1 MNARAVGLVG
11 ISIYRMLVML
21 RIKWNYIVWVG
32 GCSDYYVYYKDALVA
47 YNDWLSQG
55 YDDVVLEKIN
65 EAA

>member
-1 MNARAVGLVG
+1 
-11 ISIYRMLVML
+11 MLVMQ

-32 GCSDYYVYYKDALVA
+32 DCSDYYVYYKDALAA

-55 YDDVVLEKIN
+55 YDDVVLEEIN